1 MARKGCTLRAFSMG
15 LKDWLREKSKPTIA
29 EEVVT
34 VYKQTN
40 GFLNP
45 AIWVTIVAILLLVI
59 VKSLRAISETNALAG
74 MPSAM
79 PEVLAIAL
87 ALAAVCYA
95 AKRIFSFSINSLQF
109 ATSMCER
116 GQQILD
122 GTRLPVS

>member
-1 MARKGCTLRAFSMG
+1 MVRKRCTLRAFSIG
-15 LKDWLREKSKPTIA
+15 LKDWLRAKSKPTIA
-29 EEVVT
+29 EEVAT

-45 AIWVTIVAILLLVI
+45 AIWVTIVAVLLLGI
-59 VKSLRAISETNALAG
+59 VKSLRAINDNNALSG
-74 MPSAM
+74 MPAAA
-79 PEVLAIAL
+79 PEILAIAL
-87 ALAAVCYA
+87 ALAAVAYA

-122 GTRLPVS
+122 GTRSPVS